1 MNEHGYPEISD
12 DTDIKVYGESLVKMI
27 EIRDKAKMK
36 LLLEMEYNHL
46 KTEMYSNKDTDD
58 PYMRR
63 LQWLN
68 TKILESQKQ
77 KPSSKYYWVTV
88 SPKPQTSLESLRVK
102 VEKYVRSRM
111 IQGCIYTYEKRPSD
125 GTPHVHL
132 IVKPIGV
139 SDSDFRK
146 RTKNPFKDLVG
157 NNRCIDIK
165 ICPESFLGDKI
176 EYIKGNKWDVSK
188 DEACDEDKVFRLEN
202 ELEPYYVVGN
212 IIESVSEDDDGG
224 D

>member
-1 MNEHGYPEISD
+1 MNEHGYEVVRD
-12 DTDIKVYGESLVKMI
+12 DTDMKAYGETLVKML

-46 KTEMYSNKDTDD
+46 KTEMLSNKDTDD
-58 PYMRR
+58 PYMKR

-68 TKILESQKQ
+68 AQVLSMQKQ
-77 KPSSKYYWVTV
+77 KPASTYYWVTV
-88 SPKPQTSLESLRVK
+88 SPSPQTPLESLKVK
-102 VEKYVRSRM
+102 VEKYSRSKM
-111 IQGCIYTYEKRPSD
+111 IEGCIYTFEKRPSD
-125 GTPHVHL
+125 GTPHVHM
-132 IVKPIGV
+132 IVKPLGV

-165 ICPESFLGDKI
+165 ICPPAFLDDKI

-188 DEACDEDKVFRLEN
+188 EEACEEDKLFRLEN
-202 ELEPYYVVGN
+202 CLEPYYVIGN
-212 IIESVSEDDDGG
+212 IISNLDDEDGG